1 MKLRMSLSLALVVSL
16 SSSQASTLFSSGFDT
31 DLGFG
36 SEASSPDHEVTF
48 GYDYSADGI
57 GAAPSGVGTI
67 GLKLRSNIADGVGN
81 GVAVYATNASFTGR
95 YQTSFDFYTNNVA
108 NGSTE
113 FVGSGVGFSVGS
125 GYLDGAVMIG
135 TTDGDSARDFRF
147 YSDGVEDTGIA
158 LNNTDALPTAALPG
172 AGGNAAG
179 TLSFAW
185 HSMDVIADTDAM
197 TARFLIDGT
206 EFGMISGVDVSGGV
220 SLVYADLFS
229 SLATPGE
236 GAFGLVDNLTVSQIP
251 EPSSAALLL
260 LGAGLVAR
268 RRRS

>member
-1 MKLRMSLSLALVVSL
+1 
-16 SSSQASTLFSSGFDT
+16 
-31 DLGFG
+31 
-36 SEASSPDHEVTF
+36 
-48 GYDYSADGI
+48 
-57 GAAPSGVGTI
+57 
-67 GLKLRSNIADGVGN
+67 
-81 GVAVYATNASFTGR
+81 
-95 YQTSFDFYTNNVA
+95 
-108 NGSTE
+108 
-113 FVGSGVGFSVGS
+113 
-125 GYLDGAVMIG
+125 
-135 TTDGDSARDFRF
+135 
-147 YSDGVEDTGIA
+147 
-158 LNNTDALPTAALPG
+158 
-172 AGGNAAG
+172 
-179 TLSFAW
+179 
-185 HSMDVIADTDAM
+185 MDVIADTDAM